1 MQYIFSH
8 AFTIILLKN
17 MWASDLTNKYLSD
30 LAEQHKTPSESVLL
44 TDPLLYRILGIF
56 YKLYLEKYVG

>member
-1 MQYIFSH
+1 
-8 AFTIILLKN
+8 